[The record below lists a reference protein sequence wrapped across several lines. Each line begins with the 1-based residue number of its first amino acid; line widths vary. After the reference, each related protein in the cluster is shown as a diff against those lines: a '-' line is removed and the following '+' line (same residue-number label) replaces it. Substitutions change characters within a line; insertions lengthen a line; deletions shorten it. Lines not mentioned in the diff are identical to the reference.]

1 MDISTAKYIIWA
13 MLCIPI
19 LVFGIHMLS
28 DITGDILGIARIKK
42 AKHDKL
48 EEKRI
53 EEERR
58 RWERERFE
66 ADYDYYQKRKYSYS
80 DRSKENR

>member
-13 MLCIPI
+13 MLCIPM
-19 LVFGIHMLS
+19 LVLGIGMLS
-28 DITGDILGIARIKK
+28 NITDDFLGIQRNKK
-42 AKHDKL
+42 ARKDKL
-48 EEKRI
+48 DALKL

-66 ADYDYYQKRKYSYS
+66 ADYDYYQRRRYS
-80 DRSKENR
+80 DRSKEDQ

>member
-13 MLCIPI
+13 MLCIPM
-19 LVFGIHMLS
+19 LVLGIGMLS
-28 DITGDILGIARIKK
+28 NITDDFLGIQRIRKARK
-42 AKHDKL
+42 DKVEARRL
-48 EEKRI
+48 

-66 ADYDYYQKRKYSYS
+66 ADYDYYQKRKYS
-80 DRSKENR
+80 DRSRDGQ